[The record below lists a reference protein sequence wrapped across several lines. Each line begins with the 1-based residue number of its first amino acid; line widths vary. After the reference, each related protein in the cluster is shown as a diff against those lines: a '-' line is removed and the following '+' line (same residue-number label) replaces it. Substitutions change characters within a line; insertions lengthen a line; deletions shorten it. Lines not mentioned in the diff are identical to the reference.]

1 MKKLLV
7 LLSVVLFV
15 ELGSAQI
22 HFSFS
27 HYTSD
32 NGLSQNSI
40 TSMFKDSKGFLWIG
54 TRDGLNRFDGYNF
67 RNFNSQFNKK
77 FSGSSNRFLEI
88 REDRYGF
95 LWVKTYDEIV
105 YRFDTDT
112 EEFFRLKDETGNEIT
127 EKIKRIFILPSGD
140 VWLAT
145 YKHGCF
151 RVKYDEKSAVTSTKN
166 YSIKAKNLYS
176 DVIEKVA
183 LDQADNTW
191 ILTTKG
197 LVCLDKYQKQSFR
210 FPGLAFYS
218 YNEDDK
224 RILFGSSGLLVQFD
238 KKALTFKN
246 INLKINS
253 KITDVQGVNS
263 NFYILNA
270 EKSGFLSYNVLKNE
284 IQHYSIEQHPELK
297 SNDIQQVYIDRA
309 GDVWFG
315 IVANGVVKFNVQTS
329 QLEYLPTAITPERTT
344 NPNIL
349 FAEDGKDVLW
359 IQSYY
364 GSFSWYDRKSNRLV
378 PFNSLYSSDINTF
391 LLYGVNHVLTD
402 EQDIL
407 WISTNRG
414 NGIFKCTFLPD
425 YFSHYLL
432 DNKSVYNVSNEVRA
446 IFEDRFNRIWVAT
459 KDGLVHVFDENKSF
473 IGNLDNSGRI
483 TKTGKT
489 DILVYNFFQEKNGNI
504 WLATRQKGLFRLKPG
519 ANSMAYQMENFMHS
533 DNNKYSP
540 ANNDFYSVTQDK
552 TGRLWAGSYGAGL
565 HLIKEENGSVKF
577 IHSLND
583 LKNYPVSNCSKVRH
597 LFADSHNRLWIATTE
612 GIVEFNANEENISK
626 IRFTHYHNNRNS
638 REGISANDIHYI
650 IEDTNKDIW
659 IASFGG
665 GLSRLKNREI
675 RDNNFE
681 FEKFESENGLPNNII
696 YTIVD
701 DKIGN
706 LWLTSENSIIKFNKK
721 SKSIDVYGKGNEIE
735 NVEFSEAAAYLLHS
749 GEICVGSKS
758 GFYAFNPSEVK
769 RRVINAPIVFT
780 GLKVLNKDVEIMPE
794 TFLPKQIDRLDKIQF
809 THKQNV
815 FSIEFATLDMRA
827 PEKVHYAYL
836 LDGFDKDWNMVGA
849 KQSATY
855 TSLPPGDYIFR
866 VKSTDSEG
874 IWLNNERQI
883 KIKILPSFWQSNL
896 ARILYVLFLIGIFV
910 LALYIFTTIFKLKNN
925 IHIEQQMADMKLRF
939 FTDISHEL
947 RTPLTLISLPT
958 DNILKENI
966 DPFVRDQMMLIRK
979 NLDKVMSLIN
989 QILDFRKL
997 QNNRMQL
1004 NIEELNFGEFVSK
1017 SSWNFKEMAH
1027 AKSLN
1032 LHIENNTGTA
1042 NVWADP
1048 ERLESIIQNL
1058 LTNAIK
1064 YTPSGKNIYVRTEL
1078 SADKLLLYVIDE
1090 GIGIP
1095 QEKMNFIFER
1105 FFSNTSLKS
1114 IVQKS
1119 TGIGLDLVK
1128 KMVELHHAE
1137 IQVQSQLGNGS
1148 TFCVCFKTGFEHFQ
1162 NDMNHLIFN
1171 KKEIVEEINNE
1182 NTELKEESI
1191 HPVEFE
1197 QHETNN
1203 PLILIVEDNDELR
1216 HYLSMS
1222 LKNNYR
1228 VAEATNGLRGWHKVE
1243 TILPDIIIADLRMP
1257 EMDGMELTKK
1267 VRGDNRTSHIPVILL
1282 TAVTDMESRMQ
1293 GLKAGADDYITK
1305 PFNGEFLLT
1314 RIENLLVQRRKL
1326 QQFYR
1331 SQLVS
1336 SSNVVSLPP
1345 VENRKQDDSFMRKL
1359 IQVMNDNIENSELN
1373 IDMLASEF
1381 NMSRTVFFTKIKSL
1395 TGFSPVEFIR
1405 EMRFERAAE
1414 YMRTTNMSI
1423 SEISYQVGIDDPRYF
1438 SRCFK
1443 QKFGETPSDYKNK
1456 FQN

>member
-7 LLSVVLFV
+7 LLSVVLFITT
-15 ELGSAQI
+15 GSAQI

-27 HYTSD
+27 HFTSD

-88 REDRYGF
+88 REDIFGF

-112 EEFFRLKDETGNEIT
+112 EEFYRLKDENGNEIT
-127 EKIKRIFILPSGD
+127 EKIRRFFILPCGD

-151 RVKYDEKSAVTSTKN
+151 RVKYDDQSGLTTTKN
-166 YSIKAKNLYS
+166 YSLKSKNLPS

-183 LDQADNTW
+183 LDKAANTW
-191 ILTTKG
+191 ILTTNG
-197 LVCLDKYQKQSFR
+197 LVCIDKEQKQSFKFLR
-210 FPGLAFYS
+210 QAFYS
-218 YNEDDK
+218 FNEDEK
-224 RILFGSSGLLVQFD
+224 RILFGSIGSLIQFD
-238 KKALTFKN
+238 KKAQTFKN

-253 KITDVQGVNS
+253 KIIDVQGVNS

-270 EKSGFLSYNVLKNE
+270 EKAGFLSFNVLKNE
-284 IQHYSIEQHPELK
+284 IQHYSLGQYPELK

-315 IVANGVVKFNVQTS
+315 IVANGVVKFNVQTNK
-329 QLEYLPTAITPERTT
+329 LEYLPTANTPERTT

-425 YFSHYLL
+425 YFGHYLL

-446 IFEDRFNRIWVAT
+446 IFEDRLNRIWIAT
-459 KDGLVHVFDENKSF
+459 KDGLVHVYDENKSF

-483 TKTGKT
+483 SKTGKT

-504 WLATRQKGLFRLKPG
+504 WLATRQKGLFRLKQG
-519 ANSMAYQMENFMHS
+519 ANALTYKMENFMHS

-565 HLIKEENGSVKF
+565 HLIQEDNGNVKF

-612 GIVEFNANEENISK
+612 GIVEFNANETNINK
-626 IRFTHYHNNRNS
+626 IKFIHYHNNRNS

-650 IEDTNKDIW
+650 IEDSNKDIW

-665 GLSRLKNREI
+665 GLSRLKNRDI
-675 RDNNFE
+675 HDNAFE
-681 FEKFESENGLPNNII
+681 FEKYESENGLPNNII

-706 LWLTSENSIIKFNKK
+706 LWLTSENSIIKFNRKTK
-721 SKSIDVYGKGNEIE
+721 TIDVYGKGNEIE
-735 NVEFSEAAAYLLHS
+735 NVEFSEAAACLLHS

-769 RRVINAPIVFT
+769 RRVINAPIVLT
-780 GLKVLNKDVEIMPE
+780 GLKVLNKDVEITPG
-794 TFLPKQIDRLDKIQF
+794 TFLPKQIDRMDKIQF

-855 TSLPPGDYIFR
+855 TSLPPGDYVFR

-1004 NIEELNFGEFVSK
+1004 NIEEINFGEFIAK
-1017 SSWNFKEMAH
+1017 SGWNFKEMAH

-1032 LHIENNTGTA
+1032 LYIENNTADAT
-1042 NVWADP
+1042 VWADP

-1064 YTPSGKNIYVRTEL
+1064 YTPSGKNIYVRTE
-1078 SADKLLLYVIDE
+1078 SAGDKLLLYVIDE

-1148 TFCVCFKTGFEHFQ
+1148 TFCVSFKTGFEHFR

-1171 KKEIVEEINNE
+1171 KKEIVEEIKNE
-1182 NTELKEESI
+1182 DTGQKESLP
-1191 HPVEFE
+1191 PVEFE

-1216 HYLSMS
+1216 HYLSVS

-1228 VAEATNGLRGWHKVE
+1228 VAEATNGLRGWHKIE

-1267 VRGDNRTSHIPVILL
+1267 VREDNRTSHIPIILL

-1336 SSNVVSLPP
+1336 SSNVVTAPP
-1345 VENRKQDDSFMRKL
+1345 LENRKQDDSFMRKL
-1359 IQVMNDNIENSELN
+1359 LQVMNDNIENSELN

-1456 FQN
+1456 YQN